1 MFCLRGWGNQVPA
14 LITIEGLDEVA
25 KLRRQIAAD
34 LDALKPR
41 LEELDK
47 SLDNATRNARSYQLA
62 KIHRQFSLRFTRI
75 PPPFRPATPKK
86 VNSAHYGNRL
96 RQEAVPNT
104 GAPLPQLVC
113 DMRRVICVGRPM
125 TAEMR
130 ELRDR
135 ASELISLECGE
146 GSPGLGVCSRSHPK
160 IDSILGWY
168 GLASEQERSHVDVI
182 LLSRSCTRFEVE
194 LLRSRLYPHQRLI
207 VEPGSGAFTWLL
219 AEWDGFIERS
229 NGLFLLTEPGS
240 RFREPSRLGCV
251 GSSDGW
257 PKISVVTVSY
267 NQRPYLESCL
277 RSVIE
282 QDYHNLEYIVVDA
295 CSNDGSIETL
305 QAYERSITTL
315 VIEPDDGQSD
325 GISKGL
331 GLASGDILTWVNSDD
346 MLAPNALKRAATA
359 FQEYSCDL
367 VAGTCERIGETGEV
381 LFRHHSI
388 VPYGRTTR
396 FDLADP
402 LNWTNCWEKGDFFFQ
417 PEVLFTREIWNR
429 AGGYLKKHLY
439 WANDWDLWLRC
450 ALAGASIVRIPDVLG
465 RSRVHAQQKT
475 QSDQLYLFQIASI
488 LREYDDLLAALEC
501 EFGNRQIEACHN
513 K

>member
-251 GSSDGW
+251 SLREF
-257 PKISVVTVSY
+257 SVNVALDDPIV
-267 NQRPYLESCL
+267 RLGPAYLEKPRRSRHIALCFGRY
-277 RSVIE
+277 RSV
-282 QDYHNLEYIVVDA
+282 
-295 CSNDGSIETL
+295 S
-305 QAYERSITTL
+305 
-315 VIEPDDGQSD
+315 
-325 GISKGL
+325 
-331 GLASGDILTWVNSDD
+331 
-346 MLAPNALKRAATA
+346 AATRA
-359 FQEYSCDL
+359 LQNEKLTIRLKQLDGDVSK
-367 VAGTCERIGETGEV
+367 ETYP
-381 LFRHHSI
+381 S
-388 VPYGRTTR
+388 
-396 FDLADP
+396 
-402 LNWTNCWEKGDFFFQ
+402 
-417 PEVLFTREIWNR
+417 NR
-429 AGGYLKKHLY
+429 R
-439 WANDWDLWLRC
+439 N
-450 ALAGASIVRIPDVLG
+450 
-465 RSRVHAQQKT
+465 Q
-475 QSDQLYLFQIASI
+475 
-488 LREYDDLLAALEC
+488 
-501 EFGNRQIEACHN
+501 
-513 K
+513 